1 MSTFNIAGSPASSW
15 ATSVVSAL
23 RALEVVCASPVTP
36 VRRPAARSIPSSPGR
51 PTLALPSSIGGAPVW
66 CQYRKPTPA
75 PSPSSSSSL
84 TSTPCRSYT
93 CRIDPVTQWWAGNG
107 RNPGNGSSAIMLT
120 PPAYARRSVAAAPH
134 PFDEL
139 LRRVGDQHGPSR
151 HWLPDLPDHRRGR
164 GRQPDHVQRV
174 GSVDREPAVGR
185 QEPAVQDDSERRGEL
200 GGGGH
205 HRQPSQPGGEGSGP
219 KRHDRDRDE
228 HHGQGEVRR
237 REQGVHRPVQ
247 RRRLV
252 ATRRRRQADLERQGH
267 HRDNRRGDARAERHR
282 GQPAGS
288 SLRPDQE
295 AAQAPQEPQEKPG
308 PDHEQQALRPQ
319 RFPVVREVPRDLS
332 DGIAGAHRPRSNTT
346 AAAPT
351 RSAPYPLAAPHRSH
365 LVSFMTPPFHG
376 TAARHTLSPEEARAK
391 RRAARGGGA
400 QRRQVEPEAAVWAR
414 RSPSPCRTPPGFG
427 SNATG
432 LLVVA
437 GILVLSALLALRL
450 FRWEWPY
457 SGNSR
462 MPPGSISTTSPL
474 TPTLTGAASEPATS
488 TCSTSGVTCRWTPQ
502 WPR

>member
-15 ATSVVSAL
+15 ATSVVSAM
-23 RALEVVCASPVTP
+23 RALEVVCASTVTP

-185 QEPAVQDDSERRGEL
+185 QEPAVQDDSERRG
-200 GGGGH
+200 
-205 HRQPSQPGGEGSGP
+205 
-219 KRHDRDRDE
+219 
-228 HHGQGEVRR
+228 
-237 REQGVHRPVQ
+237 
-247 RRRLV
+247 
-252 ATRRRRQADLERQGH
+252 
-267 HRDNRRGDARAERHR
+267 DARAERHR

-288 SLRPDQE
+288 SLGPDQE

-332 DGIAGAHRPRSNTT
+332 DGIAGAHRP
-346 AAAPT
+346 
-351 RSAPYPLAAPHRSH
+351 PLEHD
-365 LVSFMTPPFHG
+365 
-376 TAARHTLSPEEARAK
+376 
-391 RRAARGGGA
+391 RGGA
-400 QRRQVEPEAAVWAR
+400 DQERAIPAR
-414 RSPSPCRTPPGFG
+414 RTPPLP
-427 SNATG
+427 SR
-432 LLVVA
+432 LVHDA
-437 GILVLSALLALRL
+437 
-450 FRWEWPY
+450 
-457 SGNSR
+457 
-462 MPPGSISTTSPL
+462 SIPWDRS
-474 TPTLTGAASEPATS
+474 
-488 TCSTSGVTCRWTPQ
+488 
-502 WPR
+502 